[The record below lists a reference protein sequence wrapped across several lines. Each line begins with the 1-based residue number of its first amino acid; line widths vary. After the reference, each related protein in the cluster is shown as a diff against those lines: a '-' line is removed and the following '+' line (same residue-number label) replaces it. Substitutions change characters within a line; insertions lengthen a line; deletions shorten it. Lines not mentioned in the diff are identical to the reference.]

1 MPLRDNRAAVR
12 SRLARVRKDALD
24 SAGKLLLAEANET
37 VPLLDGDLRDSGDV
51 EVADH
56 EAAVY
61 YDTPYAQIQHE
72 NTTYNHAPGRRA
84 KWLELTLR
92 EQSRA
97 VERDIEATYRR
108 GLR

>member
-1 MPLRDNRAAVR
+1 MPLRDNRSAVKAQ
-12 SRLARVRKDALD
+12 LAEVRKKALD

-37 VPLLDGDLRDSGDV
+37 VPLDQGPLMESGEV
-51 EVADH
+51 TVADD
-56 EAAVY
+56 EAAVS

-72 NTTYNHAPGRRA
+72 NTTYDHVPGRRA

-92 EQSRA
+92 EQARA